1 VVIEGVQVVGKRGG
15 LQDVDL
21 PEEMLCGDHPLAC
34 VGSLP
39 PSCVPSTP
47 YGSL

>member
-1 VVIEGVQVVGKRGG
+1 VAIEDVRVVGKRGG

-21 PEEMLCGDHPLAC
+21 LEEKLDDDHLLAC

-39 PSCVPSTP
+39 PSCAPSIP
-47 YGSL
+47 YESP